1 MKLLV
6 LILNKTSYLED
17 ILHAF
22 NEIGIKGATVL
33 DSTGVGRTIADHH
46 SSNFALM
53 YSLRKVIDGGRPYNK
68 TILSVIDD
76 ELVEPA
82 IKGVNEILGDLHQA
96 GMGIMFFV
104 PLDKVI
110 GLPKTYY

>member
-17 ILHAF
+17 ILHKF
-22 NEIGIKGATVL
+22 NTIGIKGATVI
-33 DSTGVGRTIADHH
+33 DSMGVGRTIADHTH
-46 SSNFALM
+46 TSFAMM

-82 IKGVNEILGDLHQA
+82 IKGVNEILGDLHQP
-96 GMGIMFFV
+96 GMGILFTV
-104 PLDKVI
+104 PLDNVV
-110 GLPKTYY
+110 GLPKSYY